1 MIILNRNWT
10 LSTGWVK
17 SRSLKATEEL
27 QPREDGIGM
36 QRGIEHTQLMDWTK
50 KNHCSSTLGNNIFV
64 ENKENNIVANK
75 NTKRRAEFRR
85 KQINC

>member
-17 SRSLKATEEL
+17 NRSLKATEEL

-36 QRGIEHTQLMDWTK
+36 QRVIEHTGLDK
-50 KNHCSSTLGNNIFV
+50 KTIAAALWGIIYLLRTNKITL
-64 ENKENNIVANK
+64 
-75 NTKRRAEFRR
+75 
-85 KQINC
+85 